1 MNKEILNKIQ
11 ELFFSK
17 LESKTGWGK
26 NNVKEL
32 YNQCV
37 IEVLS
42 EYIEDKLPQ
51 DDYNY
56 NPDGDDNAIN

>member
-1 MNKEILNKIQ
+1 MKCLILEIQK
-11 ELFFSK
+11 LFFSK

-26 NNVKEL
+26 NDVKEL

-42 EYIEDKLPQ
+42 TYIEDKLPQ

-56 NPDGDDNAIN
+56 NPDGDDN